1 MNKDLTE
8 VYQIK
13 VRGRPDARW
22 SSWFGGMTITYE
34 IESDGVPAV
43 VGTGNATRRIPDGAW
58 VTVDGTAGTVEIGT

>member
-34 IESDGVPAV
+34 IESDGVPA
-43 VGTGNATRRIPDGAW
+43 AIPVLGLF
-58 VTVDGTAGTVEIGT
+58 TSLLSPT